1 MIRLLIIL
9 SLVLPWPHSHT
20 VNVPN
25 LNSGGCGW
33 YAYYLSAKYPDGEI
47 VILRGGRHVM
57 VYHNGFYLDSRGAWL
72 PPAVWCYSFG
82 DIQPITRSELR
93 VLLNDRS
100 LWNPAFNLNDTLK
113 LKNI

>member
-33 YAYYLSAKYPDGEI
+33 YAYYLSAKYPDGVI
-47 VILRGGRHVM
+47 VILRSRSHVM
-57 VYHNGFYLDSRGAWL
+57 LYRKGFYLDSRGSWL
-72 PPAVWCYSFG
+72 APAVWLWTYG
-82 DIQPITRSELR
+82 DIQPITRGELR
-93 VLLNDRS
+93 ALLNGRS